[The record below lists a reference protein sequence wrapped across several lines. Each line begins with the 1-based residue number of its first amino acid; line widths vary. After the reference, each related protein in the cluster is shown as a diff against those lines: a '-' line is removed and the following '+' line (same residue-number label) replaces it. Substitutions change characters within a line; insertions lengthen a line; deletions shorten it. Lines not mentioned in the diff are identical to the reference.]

1 MKKICTLLLSI
12 LLSTAFLLESYPAL
26 PADAEEITYVLN
38 TNTKKFHRPD
48 CSSVSS
54 MKSKN
59 RYDSTQSYEEI
70 TAAGYVP
77 CKNCKPQPLSG
88 NASATSTRST
98 SAVSTRSTSAVS
110 TRSASTA
117 STRSTAKASV
127 SAASQ
132 QNTGITYVLNT
143 NTKKFHLPGCSSV
156 SAMKQKNRSDTSMS
170 YEEVIRQG
178 YEPCKKCNPR

>member
-12 LLSTAFLLESYPAL
+12 LLSTAFLLGSYPAL
-26 PADAEEITYVLN
+26 PANAEEITYVLN
-38 TNTKKFHRPD
+38 TNTKKFPRPD

-88 NASATSTRST
+88 NASATSTRN
-98 SAVSTRSTSAVS
+98 TSAVS

>member
-12 LLSTAFLLESYPAL
+12 LLSTAFLLGSYPAL

-98 SAVSTRSTSAVS
+98 TAVSTRSTSAV
-110 TRSASTA
+110 

-143 NTKKFHLPGCSSV
+143 NT
-156 SAMKQKNRSDTSMS
+156 
-170 YEEVIRQG
+170 
-178 YEPCKKCNPR
+178 

>member
-1 MKKICTLLLSI
+1 MKKFCTLLMSI
-12 LLSTAFLLESYPAL
+12 LLSTAFLLGSYPAL
-26 PADAEEITYVLN
+26 PANAEEITYVLN

-77 CKNCKPQPLSG
+77 CKNCKPQPVSG
-88 NASATSTRST
+88 SASTTN
-98 SAVSTRSTSAVS
+98 
-110 TRSASTA
+110 TRSASA
-117 STRSTAKASV
+117 AVSV
-127 SAASQ
+127 SSASQ
-132 QNTGITYVLNT
+132 QNTEVTYVLNT

>member
-12 LLSTAFLLESYPAL
+12 LLSTAFLLGSYPAL
-26 PADAEEITYVLN
+26 PANAEEITYVLN

-98 SAVSTRSTSAVS
+98 TAVSTRST
-110 TRSASTA
+110 STA

>member
-12 LLSTAFLLESYPAL
+12 LLSTAFLLGSYPAL

-77 CKNCKPQPLSG
+77 CKNRKPQSLSG

-98 SAVSTRSTSAVS
+98 TAVSTRSTSAV
-110 TRSASTA
+110 

>member
-12 LLSTAFLLESYPAL
+12 LLSTAFLLGSYPAL
-26 PADAEEITYVLN
+26 PANAEEITYVLN

-88 NASATSTRST
+88 NASATSTRN
-98 SAVSTRSTSAVS
+98 TSAVS